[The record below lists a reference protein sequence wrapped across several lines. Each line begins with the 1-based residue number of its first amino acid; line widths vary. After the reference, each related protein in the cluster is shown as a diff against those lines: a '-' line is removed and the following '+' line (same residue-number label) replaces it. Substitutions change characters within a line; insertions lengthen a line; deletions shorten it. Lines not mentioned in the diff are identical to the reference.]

1 MSAHTDAIRAQMA
14 AIIVAANIAIVE
26 ANTIDAGSPPPP
38 PPPSVPPAPLDCLTG
53 TPTKPTMN
61 PAPGNEQDLAHFNAR
76 VSLFASH
83 NAGLSNGTIL
93 FVGDSITERMPVG
106 NASQY
111 AYNMGIN
118 GDTVRGVLNRIP
130 GQSVIHRAGAVVLL
144 IGIND
149 LVWEGMHYGVPQ
161 AIADV
166 KYMFDLLS
174 PHMTGK
180 WLVLGI
186 LPINEGIYSNKTIK
200 NVDIDQVN
208 AYLDTK
214 FAGSSVVKFLN
225 LKPLL
230 VDGTGNL
237 NPSYTDAND
246 GVHPNATGYGVITQQ
261 ISTALQQMGVQ

>member
-1 MSAHTDAIRAQMA
+1 MSANTDALRAKA
-14 AIIVAANIAIVE
+14 AEIVAIAD
-26 ANTIDAGSPPPP
+26 AIDAGEPPPPP
-38 PPPSVPPAPLDCLTG
+38 PPPSNTWPTARDCLLG
-53 TPTKPTMN
+53 TPTGPTMN
-61 PAPGNEQDLAHFNAR
+61 PAPGNEQDMAHFNAR
-76 VSLFASH
+76 NALFASH
-83 NAGLSNGTIL
+83 NASLHDGSIL
-93 FVGDSITERMPVG
+93 FVGDSITEYMPVA
-106 NASQY
+106 NASQW
-111 AYNMGIN
+111 AYNMGISS
-118 GDTVRGVLNRIP
+118 DTCRGVLNRIA

-166 KYMFDLLS
+166 KYMFDLLA

-186 LPINEGIYSNKTIK
+186 LPINEGIYPNKTIK
-200 NVDIDQVN
+200 NADIDQVN
-208 AYLDTK
+208 AYLATK

-237 NPSYTDAND
+237 NPAYTPAGD
-246 GVHPNATGYGVITQQ
+246 GVHPSAAGYAVITPA
-261 ISTALQQMGVQ
+261 ISAALQQMGVQ